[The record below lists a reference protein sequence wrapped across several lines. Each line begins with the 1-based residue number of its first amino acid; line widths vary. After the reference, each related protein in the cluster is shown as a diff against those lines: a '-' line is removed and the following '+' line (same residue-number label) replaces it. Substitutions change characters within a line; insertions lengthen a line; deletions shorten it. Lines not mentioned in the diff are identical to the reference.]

1 MDLHCPERV
10 TETEKEKEQQRS
22 RGGSLGPLG
31 WGGADNIQ
39 AVEQG
44 HFSFQTSRSE
54 ATQIGPHRQS
64 ELPLTALSN
73 SSDWGCE
80 AAGAFSCPHRFKPL
94 MNMDHWRCAG
104 IPTANTH
111 GNPNCRE
118 DAAAQ
123 LFPSLRPHPG

>member
-1 MDLHCPERV
+1 MYLHCPERV

-31 WGGADNIQ
+31 GGADKIQ

-44 HFSFQTSRSE
+44 HFSFQTSQSK

-73 SSDWGCE
+73 SSDWV
-80 AAGAFSCPHRFKPL
+80 
-94 MNMDHWRCAG
+94 
-104 IPTANTH
+104 
-111 GNPNCRE
+111 
-118 DAAAQ
+118 
-123 LFPSLRPHPG
+123 